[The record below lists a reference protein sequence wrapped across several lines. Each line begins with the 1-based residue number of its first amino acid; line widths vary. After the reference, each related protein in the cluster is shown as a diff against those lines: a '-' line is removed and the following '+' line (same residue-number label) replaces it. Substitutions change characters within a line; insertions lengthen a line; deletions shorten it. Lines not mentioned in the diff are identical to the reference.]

1 MTRTS
6 ITILCA
12 MNWWV
17 WNSAKNLLSLR
28 RKRMKKRLKYLLFAI
43 LGIVSVTV
51 SCVDY
56 SSQIQELNNHLAQ
69 LEWQREE
76 TAREAESLETLIAAV
91 QAGDELV
98 EFSPVAEDG
107 GIAGFKVVFKDAGE
121 IVIYNQP
128 SYISVTED
136 DGHYYWMAGGRY
148 LTDSSGNRLEISPE
162 TPVPQFRVNAGV
174 LEVSADGGNR
184 FTRLGN
190 IDKCL
195 IESVSE
201 DASQV
206 VFRLSGGAV
215 VTIPKPQAL
224 KLYMDGDGRSIG
236 AGETVT
242 VTYRIEG
249 AENAGI
255 TAICGDGWRVEVTP
269 ATSTEGTIKVTA
281 PSPVSEDKVIVF
293 ASDGKGRMVAVEMRL
308 TVDES
313 TNPEPPGPE
322 VILRPVSQA
331 YNVTKA
337 GGEIV
342 APLVT
347 NVEYTVST
355 DAAWLRYAGTKGERT
370 DNLVFTVQPNDD
382 AARAAV
388 ATISSGNYSTTI
400 AFYQAGEARTL
411 ELSEYGMEFDSGGGS
426 RFLTVTSN
434 IDYEF
439 EVSDGWVTIVQPNVV
454 TPSIYVVTVEAN
466 PTISDRSASI
476 TFSGDRVPTRVL
488 EITQEGQAPYMT
500 VTGGPFE
507 FGNDGGSGSVTVAA
521 NVEVG
526 YTIEGGEGWLE
537 ITAQTEPGKYLLTVS
552 RNDSFDARSATVTFS
567 GDMVDSQSFTVT
579 QSASFFTLSPTSMT
593 FEPSG
598 GSGVI
603 SVTTNLEYSY
613 TVSDGADWL
622 SISVRTTDNGKEYTV
637 TAVANGRPEP
647 RSATVTFTGEVLQP
661 HTVTITQKASA
672 PYFNLSKTA
681 LEFEC
686 SGGSGTFTVSTN
698 VEYTY
703 TVSEGAEWLTVT
715 SQPTSTG
722 AAFSVTAS
730 DNTAASQRSATV
742 IFAGAS
748 FQPQSVTITQ
758 GAMAP
763 YLNVSPEALSFDSI
777 GGSRV
782 LTISTNVDYTFSVS
796 SQNWLTVKNQGSGTN
811 KYTVQAA
818 SNDTFDSRSATITFS
833 SARAGSR
840 RVVVSQD
847 GQTPYLTVYTTSIS
861 FENSGG
867 TRSLSVSSNV
877 AYTVSDNSDGWLTV
891 TGTPGQ
897 GSVTFYVTAA
907 AHQSTESRSA
917 VITFASEKAGSRTVQ
932 VTQQG
937 WEPPLPYGTG
947 GSNLYTSTGDY
958 HYRYGPSIIRNS
970 DGSID
975 VWTAKEGGN
984 YASYAD
990 YAYQETGSR
999 SKAAASGHTYAQY
1012 FNVQHK
1018 FAAIQL
1024 RLYGT
1029 ATSSDA
1035 ITIKLYKWAGSY
1047 GATIATSPI
1056 ASKTFSSISS
1066 SSSGNVYRVSKSGGA
1081 MMEAG
1086 EYLWTAT
1093 GASSGVGLFKRAGA
1107 GTISITDAVSYADG
1121 SAVSNY
1127 NFEMKLRG
1135 RATGSYYSADIFAYY
1150 HSDDGGATW
1159 SVKDR
1164 NVLFGTEGFEDQWSV
1179 CDPGAAHFGG
1189 WYYLAY
1195 TSAKGEPGI
1204 YNHCYVA
1211 RSETPMGPWY
1221 KWNGSG
1227 WGGEPAKIIT
1237 FTGTTSQWG
1246 AGEPSIVVKDNVIY
1260 FYYTWTEGANAEDHP
1275 TTHLATAPLS
1285 EDWPA
1290 HLTIYG
1296 KVIDKSQFTNA
1307 DSSDIKYVEDYGL
1320 FYAFHTHNR
1329 YRYNSEIA
1337 VWTSPDGKHF
1347 TYRGNM
1353 TGVLKYVGNMGVS
1366 GDGEGHMRISEQQ
1379 YVGYSYGSNSTG
1391 NWSTWF
1397 GPMYFE

>member
-1 MTRTS
+1 M
-6 ITILCA
+6 
-12 MNWWV
+12 
-17 WNSAKNLLSLR
+17 SAKIKPASGRLTAVLLAV
-28 RKRMKKRLKYLLFAI
+28 MAAVLLLVACEDPEAELED
-43 LGIVSVTV
+43 LGR
-51 SCVDY
+51 
-56 SSQIQELNNHLAQ
+56 HLAQ
-69 LEWQREE
+69 LAWQREA

-552 RNDSFDARSATVTFS
+552 RNDSFDARAATVTFS
-567 GDMVDSQSFTVT
+567 GDGVQPHTIKVC
-579 QSASFFTLSPTSMT
+579 QSAETPYLD
-593 FEPSG
+593 
-598 GSGVI
+598 I
-603 SVTTNLEYSY
+603 SAN
-613 TVSDGADWL
+613 
-622 SISVRTTDNGKEYTV
+622 SISFGCDGGAEVLTV
-637 TAVANGRPEP
+637 TANV
-647 RSATVTFTGEVLQP
+647 EV
-661 HTVTITQKASA
+661 I
-672 PYFNLSKTA
+672 Y
-681 LEFEC
+681 EIE
-686 SGGSGTFTVSTN
+686 GDGWITVSAVGN
-698 VEYTY
+698 
-703 TVSEGAEWLTVT
+703 
-715 SQPTSTG
+715 TG
-722 AAFSVTAS
+722 
-730 DNTAASQRSATV
+730 RK
-742 IFAGAS
+742 FA
-748 FQPQSVTITQ
+748 
-758 GAMAP
+758 
-763 YLNVSPEALSFDSI
+763 
-777 GGSRV
+777 
-782 LTISTNVDYTFSVS
+782 
-796 SQNWLTVKNQGSGTN
+796 VK
-811 KYTVQAA
+811 AA
-818 SNDTFDSRSATITFS
+818 SNNYPGERTAAIVFSGERVAPQTVTVSQAGRDPYMTISLNSIYFDSEGGA
-833 SARAGSR
+833 
-840 RVVVSQD
+840 
-847 GQTPYLTVYTTSIS
+847 
-861 FENSGG
+861 SGF
-867 TRSLSVSSNV
+867 SVSSNV
-877 AYTVSDNSDGWLTV
+877 PYTISCSDDSWLTV
-891 TGTPGQ
+891 SGAPETGLAFF
-897 GSVTFYVTAA
+897 SVSAGLNSAYVARTAIINF
-907 AHQSTESRSA
+907 ESEA
-917 VITFASEKAGSRTVQ
+917 LGSRQVR
-932 VTQQG
+932 VTQAAG
-937 WEPPLPYGTG
+937 IPPEPATVVYL
-947 GSNLYTSTGDY
+947 
-958 HYRYGPSIIRNS
+958 
-970 DGSID
+970 DGEIPP
-975 VWTAKEGGN
+975 
-984 YASYAD
+984 
-990 YAYQETGSR
+990 
-999 SKAAASGHTYAQY
+999 
-1012 FNVQHK
+1012 
-1018 FAAIQL
+1018 AIQ
-1024 RLYGT
+1024 
-1029 ATSSDA
+1029 SVMN
-1035 ITIKLYKWAGSY
+1035 AG
-1047 GATIATSPI
+1047 
-1056 ASKTFSSISS
+1056 
-1066 SSSGNVYRVSKSGGA
+1066 
-1081 MMEAG
+1081 G
-1086 EYLWTAT
+1086 E
-1093 GASSGVGLFKRAGA
+1093 V
-1107 GTISITDAVSYADG
+1107 
-1121 SAVSNY
+1121 
-1127 NFEMKLRG
+1127 
-1135 RATGSYYSADIFAYY
+1135 
-1150 HSDDGGATW
+1150 
-1159 SVKDR
+1159 SVKTITQDD
-1164 NVLFGTEGFEDQWSV
+1164 TELSFS
-1179 CDPGAAHFGG
+1179 FSNGG
-1189 WYYLAY
+1189 
-1195 TSAKGEPGI
+1195 E
-1204 YNHCYVA
+1204 VVMA
-1211 RSETPMGPWY
+1211 RSETMSLTVDDARAIIRGGGTVDVPY
-1221 KWNGSG
+1221 RISG
-1227 WGGEPAKIIT
+1227 VAPSG
-1237 FTGTTSQWG
+1237 GTT
-1246 AGEPSIVVKDNVIY
+1246 
-1260 FYYTWTEGANAEDHP
+1260 
-1275 TTHLATAPLS
+1275 
-1285 EDWPA
+1285 
-1290 HLTIYG
+1290 
-1296 KVIDKSQFTNA
+1296 
-1307 DSSDIKYVEDYGL
+1307 YVTVL
-1320 FYAFHTHNR
+1320 FYADGWDARIVRTNAVEGIIR
-1329 YRYNSEIA
+1329 LTAPDPAVRCGMLVIVSDTAGKMVMSELHLKIEA
-1337 VWTSPDGKHF
+1337 LSSTGPIPVSHIMPCCRVNNAGTRFLVGRGWTESH
-1347 TYRGNM
+1347 
-1353 TGVLKYVGNMGVS
+1353 
-1366 GDGEGHMRISEQQ
+1366 Q
-1379 YVGYSYGSNSTG
+1379 YSYINDVRSILQKIQDAGINTVCIDFTNPSQWDAAGEAALHNSTG
-1391 NWSTWF
+1391 EFWYQFKPMLQNIIQVCEEKDMEYILFIGELRYWGIDYWNNIAGRILSDWISPKAYRRYGYGDDKPLLVVFTPGSDVASLLARSKPSQKNNLLQFRIGTCQINSPITPTVTDGWGYRNYSGSSDGKVRFACPNGGVPPQDWYRVNAAEWRRRVQWAMEATEYAVLGSYDDTCDAIFWGVADVSRSTSSYHRNPETENDPYIYYNIVRDELV
-1397 GPMYFE
+1397 GME